1 MADRELVIAGLGAS
15 TKFSSTDPAV
25 RKANQDELRQYIQ
38 LADALEAP
46 MVRTFGGN
54 VEEGSTV
61 DDAIDWVAENL
72 AALADEAQRQGV
84 TILLE
89 THDAFCKGAQVAP
102 ALKQVDHPNV
112 QAVWDVHHPYRM
124 GESVEETWALIG
136 PYVKH
141 VHLKDAQTHDDGSF
155 TLVLMGEGD
164 VPNYE
169 VVKLLLENGY
179 DGYLAAEWEKKWHP
193 TIEEPEIAIP
203 QHAEVISRLVG
214 GAGGR
219 IGHREW
225 GMGIRDWG
233 LGYLQA
239 PCCFPT
245 GLNPPSLLLSNPLFS
260 TLGTLKAKWSIQKHE
275 QTTRP
280 LSTT

>member
-1 MADRELVIAGLGAS
+1 MLPLVYSNLGCPDWTFEESADAAVANGYAGLEIRLLDGGIIPADLSKARQAEVRQIMADRELVIAGLGAS
-15 TKFSSTDPAV
+15 TKFSSTDPEV
-25 RKANQDELRQYIQ
+25 RKANQDELRQYLQ
-38 LADALEAP
+38 LANALEAP

-54 VEEGSTV
+54 VEEGSTI
-61 DDAIDWVAENL
+61 DDAINWVAENL

-124 GESVEETWALIG
+124 GETVEETWALIG

-203 QHAEVISRLVG
+203 QHAEVIRGWLV
-214 GAGGR
+214 
-219 IGHREW
+219 E
-225 GMGIRDWG
+225 
-233 LGYLQA
+233 LG
-239 PCCFPT
+239 
-245 GLNPPSLLLSNPLFS
+245 N
-260 TLGTLKAKWSIQKHE
+260 E
-275 QTTRP
+275 
-280 LSTT
+280 